1 MSDLRIHPPT
11 SEAELGACAELM
23 AASEPWLTLQRDR
36 ATCLRLLRDP
46 SRETYVAHLGDQL
59 AGVLVLNLQGAF
71 VGYLQAICLAPV
83 FRGQGL
89 GSRLIAFTEDRIFR
103 DHPNVFLC
111 VSGFNHDARR
121 LYERLGYT
129 CVGELKDYVV
139 PGQSEWLYRKTRGPL
154 VTDPALGVPDP
165 LPQSGRA

>member
-1 MSDLRIHPPT
+1 MSGLHIAPPA
-11 SEAELGACAELM
+11 SPAELEACAELM
-23 AASEPWLTLQRDR
+23 AASEPWLTLRRDR
-36 ATCLRLLRDP
+36 ATCLRLIQD
-46 SRETYVAHLGDQL
+46 SGRETYVAHLGGQL

-71 VGYLQAICLAPV
+71 VGYLQAICLAPA

-111 VSGFNHDARR
+111 VSGFNHAARR
-121 LYERLGYT
+121 LYERRGYT
-129 CVGELKDYVV
+129 CIGELKDYVV

-154 VTDPALGVPDP
+154 A
-165 LPQSGRA
+165 

>member
-1 MSDLRIHPPT
+1 MSDLRIHPPA

-71 VGYLQAICLAPV
+71 VGYLQAICLAPA

-89 GSRLIAFTEDRIFR
+89 GSRLITFTEDRIFR
-103 DHPNVFLC
+103 EHPNVFLC
-111 VSGFNHDARR
+111 VSGFNHAARR

-129 CVGELKDYVV
+129 CIGELKDYVV
-139 PGQSEWLYRKTRGPL
+139 TGQSEWLYRKTRGPL
-154 VTDPALGVPDP
+154 T
-165 LPQSGRA
+165 